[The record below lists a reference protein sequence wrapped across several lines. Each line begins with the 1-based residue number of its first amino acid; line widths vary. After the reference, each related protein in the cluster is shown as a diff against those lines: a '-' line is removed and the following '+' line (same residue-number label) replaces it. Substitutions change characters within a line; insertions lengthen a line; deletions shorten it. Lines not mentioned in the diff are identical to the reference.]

1 MPIRRIESVALPY
14 AGKRHTPNTGA
25 LAALYTRGG
34 DALAEISLRKGAAS
48 AQLFERL
55 GQICTGYQ
63 QMEREKQSTAAALE
77 MRAREKAEEREF
89 ATEQARLER
98 EARTSERQTDAGIRA
113 TERDEAQA
121 IRRGE
126 READAT
132 LAATTE
138 ERRQLERTVDRTR
151 PGVVS
156 PSLFEQVKRLS
167 PQMATQFQVLDG
179 APVLM
184 QTPEQARQAALDAAA
199 ATERQTDNTR
209 ADRQLA
215 VAQQRAN
222 TAAAAATSLVPD
234 TPDPPTDPNTPSIL
248 GQTGL
253 SYNGFLALTGRM
265 SQLARDRATR
275 AAASREVQQ
284 WANTKG
290 VDVSTFGSQ
299 YKALNEVV
307 EKNIARFNNTRI
319 AEGEIAST
327 LENLS
332 DAATESGLTPVRAY
346 NAAKLWVKGEFN
358 NPDVQKYAFHLNQ
371 LRSELALYNAATQGR
386 SGAAGVLAQDF
397 EEASRVL
404 QQGIAAGSL
413 DGLKTAIE
421 RSVEKMGTVLAGS
434 VDRANQDVWN
444 LFGVGDKYKPKVP
457 RKTDADGTLKPG
469 QTVTVGG
476 FTVKVKP

>member
-1 MPIRRIESVALPY
+1 
-14 AGKRHTPNTGA
+14 
-25 LAALYTRGG
+25 
-34 DALAEISLRKGAAS
+34 
-48 AQLFERL
+48 
-55 GQICTGYQ
+55 
-63 QMEREKQSTAAALE
+63 MEL
-77 MRAREKAEEREF
+77 RAREKADERAF
-89 ATEQARLER
+89 AEEQARLER
-98 EARTSERQTDAGIRA
+98 EARTTERQTATTQRA
-113 TERDEAQA
+113 TEREADQA
-121 IRRGE
+121 IRAAE
-126 READAT
+126 RAEDAT
-132 LAATTE
+132 RATTAA
-138 ERRQLERTVDRTR
+138 ERAQLERDVAATR

-156 PSLFEQVKRLS
+156 PALFEQVKRLS
-167 PQMATQFQVLDG
+167 PSMATRFQVQDG
-179 APVLM
+179 APVLLR
-184 QTPEQARQAALDAAA
+184 TPEQTRQAELDAAA

-299 YKALNEVV
+299 YKALNDVV

-327 LENLS
+327 LENLR

-346 NAAKLWVKGEFN
+346 NAAKLWTKGEFN
-358 NPDVQKYAFHLNQ
+358 DPDVQKYAFHLNQ

-386 SGAAGVLAQDF
+386 TGSGVLAQDF
-397 EEASRVL
+397 EEAERVL
-404 QQGIAAGSL
+404 KQGIAAGSL

-434 VDRANQDVWN
+434 VDRANKDVWN
-444 LFGVGDKYKPKVP
+444 LFGVGEKYQSKVP
-457 RKTDADGTLKPG
+457 PKTDGAGTLKPG